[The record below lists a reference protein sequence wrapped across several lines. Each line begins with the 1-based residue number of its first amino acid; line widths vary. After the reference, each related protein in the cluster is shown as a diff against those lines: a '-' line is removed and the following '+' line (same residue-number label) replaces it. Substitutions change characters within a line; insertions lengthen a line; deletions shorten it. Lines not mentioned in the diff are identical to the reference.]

1 MRTGSADASEGKK
14 LTDLQKDSPA
24 EIGERGAKERGPTLW
39 TLPSRFHY
47 FRVLGSA
54 KHCREAD

>member
-1 MRTGSADASEGKK
+1 MRTASADASEGKK

-24 EIGERGAKERGPTLW
+24 EIGERGAKERGPTLGPFP
-39 TLPSRFHY
+39 LAS